1 MVWVTLGID
10 MQKNEIGTLS
20 YTIHKKINSKQ
31 IKDLNTGPETE
42 ELWGKKH
49 TEKTSCL
56 QSWQYFFGYDS
67 KNTGNKAKIV
77 K

>member
-1 MVWVTLGID
+1 LRRISTTYREKGQCLQQMVWVTLGID

-56 QSWQYFFGYDS
+56 
-67 KNTGNKAKIV
+67 
-77 K
+77 